1 MPDLN
6 ADYEVLNFIV
16 GDTKAGTKMGK
27 LQLKNLNDSSVLNCI
42 LWEETL
48 NRLDEKLFKT
58 GNTVKILTAS
68 YNEKYNNCLVNNM
81 ELIEEA
87 ICGLE
92 ENERDEKYN
101 QLVAFVETFKN
112 EKLKN
117 FVLNTLNDNKQEF
130 LIAPAAKSM
139 HHNYIGGL
147 LVHVLECVDFAKIIY
162 PKLNNKVD
170 EQELYAACIL
180 HDIGKIFEYKINLE
194 TGFIEY
200 NEEFKKDWLTH
211 SQYGYA
217 LCMKEGFK
225 NIAKMI
231 AAHHGRSDWGA
242 MIDLSERDLEP
253 FYYIVHHIDDLSAKF
268 GKINVKD
275 LKVKEGV

>member
-1 MPDLN
+1 MLDLN

-27 LQLKNLNDSSVLNCI
+27 MQLKNLDDSSVLNCI

-58 GNTVKILTAS
+58 GNVVKILTAS

-92 ENERDEKYN
+92 ENEREEKYN
-101 QLVAFVETFKN
+101 QLIAFIETFKN

-117 FVLNTLNDNKQEF
+117 FVLGTIKDNEQALKA
-130 LIAPAAKSM
+130 APAAKSM

-147 LVHVLECVDFAKIIY
+147 LVHILECVDFAKVIY

-170 EQELYAACIL
+170 EEELYAACIL

-211 SQYGYA
+211 SQYGYT
-217 LCMKEGFK
+217 LCMQEGFK

-275 LKVKEGV
+275 LKN

>member
-1 MPDLN
+1 MLDLN

-27 LQLKNLNDSSVLNCI
+27 MQLKNLDDSSVLNCI

-68 YNEKYNNCLVNNM
+68 YNEKYNNCLVNNL

-87 ICGLE
+87 LCGLE
-92 ENERDEKYN
+92 MGQCEEKYN
-101 QLVAFVETFKN
+101 ELITFIETFKN
-112 EKLKN
+112 EKLKD
-117 FVLNTLNDNKQEF
+117 FVLNTIKNNAQE
-130 LIAPAAKSM
+130 LKVAPAAKSM

-147 LVHVLECVDFAKIIY
+147 LVHILECVDFAKVIF

-170 EQELYAACIL
+170 KEELYAACIL

-200 NEEFKKDWLTH
+200 NEDFKKDWLTH
-211 SQYGYA
+211 SQYGYT

-268 GKINVKD
+268 GKTTVKD
-275 LKVKEGV
+275 LKIKENA

>member
-1 MPDLN
+1 MLDLDAN
-6 ADYEVLNFIV
+6 YEVLNFIV

-27 LQLKNLNDSSVLNCI
+27 MQLRNVEDLSVMNCV
-42 LWEETL
+42 LWEEAL

-58 GNTVKILTAS
+58 GNIVKIVTAS
-68 YNEKYNNCLVNNM
+68 YNDKFNNCLINNLKLVEEALCGLDEAQRAQKYE
-81 ELIEEA
+81 ELIS
-87 ICGLE
+87 
-92 ENERDEKYN
+92 
-101 QLVAFVETFKN
+101 FVQTFKN
-112 EKLKN
+112 EKLRD
-117 FVLNTLNDNKQEF
+117 FVLQNLQKDKEAL
-130 LIAPAAKSM
+130 LIAPAAKAM

-147 LVHVLECVDFAKIIY
+147 LVHTLECLDFAKLIH
-162 PKLNNKVD
+162 PKLNDRVD
-170 EQELYAACIL
+170 KEVLYAACIL
-180 HDIGKIFEYKINLE
+180 HDIGKVFEYKINTE

-211 SQYGYA
+211 SQYGYT
-217 LCMKEGFK
+217 LCMNAGYK

-268 GKINVKD
+268 GKTNVRD
-275 LKVKEGV
+275 LKITEE

>member
-1 MPDLN
+1 MLDLDAN
-6 ADYEVLNFIV
+6 YEVLNFIV

-27 LQLKNLNDSSVLNCI
+27 MQLRNVEDLSVMNCV
-42 LWEETL
+42 LWEEAL

-58 GNTVKILTAS
+58 GNIVKIVTAS
-68 YNEKYNNCLVNNM
+68 YNDKFNNCLINNLKLVEEALCGLDEAQRAQKYE
-81 ELIEEA
+81 ELIS
-87 ICGLE
+87 
-92 ENERDEKYN
+92 
-101 QLVAFVETFKN
+101 FVQTFKN
-112 EKLKN
+112 EKLRD
-117 FVLNTLNDNKQEF
+117 FVLQNLQKDKEAL
-130 LIAPAAKSM
+130 LIAPAAKAM

-147 LVHVLECVDFAKIIY
+147 LVHTFECLDFAKLIH
-162 PKLNNKVD
+162 PKLNDRVD
-170 EQELYAACIL
+170 KEELYAACIL
-180 HDIGKIFEYKINLE
+180 HDIGKVFEYKINTE

-211 SQYGYA
+211 SQYGYT
-217 LCMKEGFK
+217 LCMNAGYK

-268 GKINVKD
+268 GKTNVRD
-275 LKVKEGV
+275 LKITEE